1 MAKKFGLGGGAD
13 ILFRQMDDNENI
25 DDSFSVDVSGNN
37 AGFQGGADAESQGG
51 SVEDGAQAF
60 HAARNLPAGL
70 ELDDNGQLWARTELL
85 RPNPYQPRQEF
96 NQEQLEE
103 LAQSIKEH
111 GILQAVTIEDAE
123 DGTFFIIAG
132 ERRTRAS
139 KIAGLEK
146 IPVQLRKFDDQK
158 KLEIALIENIQ
169 RTDLNPVEEAQ
180 AYHKLMLLSGLSQ
193 EEVAARVGKNRST
206 VANAVRLL
214 KLPEDM
220 QNALVKNEITPGHA
234 RALLSVK
241 NQTDMRILF
250 GKIIGSSMTVRDAE
264 KLASDMNGEAGGS
277 KPSAPKRAQKDPD
290 LLDTEQKFIEALGTK
305 VEIKGNFD
313 KGTLEIS
320 YFSKEDLERIYNL
333 IMKPNL

>member
-1 MAKKFGLGGGAD
+1 M
-13 ILFRQMDDNENI
+13 
-25 DDSFSVDVSGNN
+25 
-37 AGFQGGADAESQGG
+37 
-51 SVEDGAQAF
+51 
-60 HAARNLPAGL
+60 
-70 ELDDNGQLWARTELL
+70 
-85 RPNPYQPRQEF
+85 
-96 NQEQLEE
+96 
-103 LAQSIKEH
+103 
-111 GILQAVTIEDAE
+111 
-123 DGTFFIIAG
+123 
-132 ERRTRAS
+132 
-139 KIAGLEK
+139 
-146 IPVQLRKFDDQK
+146 QLRKFDDQK

-264 KLASDMNGEAGGS
+264 RLAADMNGEAGGS

-333 IMKPNL
+333 IMKPPL